1 LIVIVTS
8 LICILVFTSATQG
21 WFINKLKWY
30 EIIIFL
36 VLSISLLSP
45 DFILNKFYPKYNYK
59 DITKINSIKL
69 DSTKEIQIKITR
81 PSLYGERYKL
91 FVISKNTF
99 EDQFT
104 LEDYGIKL
112 LKQDDK
118 IIVDNLKWNG
128 EAKKSGF
135 EMGDYISDFKIENSD
150 RPSKNIVY
158 PIALLLLVIFG
169 YLNSRRT

>member
-1 LIVIVTS
+1 ML
-8 LICILVFTSATQG
+8 LVFISCKE
-21 WFINKLKWY
+21 WFLNKLKWY

-36 VLSISLLSP
+36 GISKALVP
-45 DFILNKFYPKYNYK
+45 FVLNKFYYNYEE
-59 DITKINSIKL
+59 ITKINSMKL

-99 EDQFT
+99 EDKFT
-104 LEDYGIKL
+104 LEDYGITL
-112 LKQDDK
+112 MKQDDK
-118 IIVDNLKWNG
+118 VVVDNLKWNG

-135 EMGDYISDFKIENSD
+135 EMGDYISEFKIENSD

-158 PIALLLLVIFG
+158 PIAILLLVVFG
-169 YLNSRRT
+169 YFNLKRKE

>member
-1 LIVIVTS
+1 M
-8 LICILVFTSATQG
+8 
-21 WFINKLKWY
+21 
-30 EIIIFL
+30 
-36 VLSISLLSP
+36 
-45 DFILNKFYPKYNYK
+45 
-59 DITKINSIKL
+59 KL

-99 EDQFT
+99 KDKFT
-104 LEDYGIKL
+104 LEDYGVTL

-118 IIVDNLKWNG
+118 VVVDNLKWNG

-135 EMGDYISDFKIENSD
+135 EMGDYISEFKIENSD

-158 PIALLLLVIFG
+158 PIAILLLVVFG
-169 YLNSRRT
+169 YLNLKRKE